1 MTSTSIYHDIATRTG
16 GDIYIGV
23 VGPVRTGKSTFIR
36 KFMENAVI
44 PNIEDEYDRTRTIDE
59 LPQAG
64 SGKTVMT
71 TEPKFIP
78 DEAVNVLLG
87 EATKMRVKM
96 VDCVGY
102 IVPEALGGT
111 EDGQTRMVHT
121 PWSEEPVPFPEA
133 AETGT
138 RRVIREHSTIGIL
151 VTTDGTIGEI
161 PRACYTEAEERVAHE
176 LAMQGKPYAIILNS
190 AHPETETATALAYE
204 LEKKYNAPVA
214 LLNCME
220 LNSDDIGNIMELIL
234 QEFPVTEITVSL
246 PGWMKNLESGHW
258 LRRLAA
264 DSLGTL
270 CDGISK
276 MGDVTR
282 CFSAAVRAEGIREW
296 RVSALHLADGTAEA
310 TMVPEDGLYYR
321 IMSELTGLTIGDEAE
336 LIALMRELAETKR
349 AYEKVADALKEVYE
363 TGYGIVTPH
372 VADLTLEEPEIIK
385 QAGSY
390 GVKLRAS
397 AQSIHMIRANIET
410 EINPIVGTEQQ
421 SEELIRYM
429 LNEFEENPQKIW
441 ESNMFGKSLY
451 ELVNEGL
458 HTKLAHMPEESRK
471 KLSETLERIINEGS
485 GGLICIIL

>member
-1 MTSTSIYHDIATRTG
+1 MANTSIYEDIARRTG

-44 PNIEDEYDRTRTIDE
+44 PNITDEYDKTRAIDE

-87 EATKMRVKM
+87 EHTRLRVKM
-96 VDCVGY
+96 IDCVGY
-102 IVPEALGGT
+102 IVPEALGQS

-121 PWSEEPVPFPEA
+121 PWSEEPIPFAEA

-138 RRVIREHSTIGIL
+138 RKVINEHSTIAIL
-151 VTTDGTIGEI
+151 VTTDGSIGDI
-161 PRACYTEAEERVAHE
+161 PRESYVEAEERVARE
-176 LAMQGKPYAIILNS
+176 LALQNKPYAVILNS
-190 AHPETETATALAYE
+190 AHPEKEETTALAYE

-214 LLNCME
+214 LLNCLE
-220 LNSDDIGNIMELIL
+220 LNNEDIGNIMELIL
-234 QEFPVTEITVSL
+234 QEFPTTEITVSL
-246 PGWMKNLESGHW
+246 PAWMRNLESDHW
-258 LRRLAA
+258 LRASCMKTLDA
-264 DSLGTL
+264 L
-270 CDGISK
+270 CDNISK
-276 MGDVTR
+276 MGDITR
-282 CFSAAVRAEGIREW
+282 EFAKPSENENIRAW
-296 RVSALHLADGTAEA
+296 RVNSLNLADGTAEVSLIPA
-310 TMVPEDGLYYR
+310 EGLYYR
-321 IMSELTGLTIGDEAE
+321 VMSELTGFSITDEAE
-336 LIALMRELAETKR
+336 LIALMRELAQTKR
-349 AYEKVADALKEVYE
+349 AYDKVAGALKDVQE
-363 TGYGIVTPH
+363 TGYGIVMPD
-372 VADLTLEEPEIIK
+372 VSELTLEEPEIIK
-385 QAGSY
+385 QSGSY
-390 GVKLRAS
+390 GVKLRAG

-429 LNEFEENPQKIW
+429 LREFEENPQQIW

-458 HTKLAHMPEESRK
+458 HTKLAHMPDESRA
-471 KLSETLERIINEGS
+471 KLAETLERIINEGS

>member
-1 MTSTSIYHDIATRTG
+1 MTSTSIYQDIASRTG

-44 PNIEDEYDRTRTIDE
+44 PRIADEYDRTRTVDE

-87 EATKMRVKM
+87 ERTRMRVKM
-96 VDCVGY
+96 IDCVGY
-102 IVPEALGGT
+102 IVPEALGQS
-111 EDGQTRMVHT
+111 EEGQTRMVHT
-121 PWSEEPVPFPEA
+121 PWSEEPVPFREA
-133 AETGT
+133 AEIGT

-151 VTTDGTIGEI
+151 VTTDGSIGEI
-161 PRACYTEAEERVAHE
+161 PRDSYVEAEERVAEE
-176 LAMQGKPYAIILNS
+176 LARQNKPYAIILNS
-190 AHPETETATALAYE
+190 AHPEREETTALAYA

-220 LNSDDIGNIMELIL
+220 LNNEDIGNIMELIL
-234 QEFPVTEITVSL
+234 QEFPTTEMTVSL
-246 PGWMKNLESGHW
+246 PVWMRNLDSDHW
-258 LRRLAA
+258 LRRACMDALS
-264 DSLGTL
+264 DI
-270 CDGISK
+270 CDRVVK
-276 MGDVTR
+276 MGDITR
-282 CFSAAVRAEGIREW
+282 EFTEAQGNEYIKEW
-296 RVSALHLADGTAEA
+296 KVNALNMADGTAEVA
-310 TMVPEDGLYYR
+310 LVPADGLYYR
-321 IMSELTGLTIGDEAE
+321 IMSELTGFSITDEGD
-336 LIALMRELAETKR
+336 LIALMRELSETKR
-349 AYEKVADALKEVYE
+349 AYDKVAGALKDVSE
-363 TGYGIVTPH
+363 TGYGIVMPD
-372 VADLTLEEPEIIK
+372 ANELTLQEPEIIK
-385 QAGSY
+385 QSGSY

-397 AQSIHMIRANIET
+397 AQSIHMIRAGIET

-429 LNEFEENPQKIW
+429 LKEFEENPQKIW